1 MQVTETASTG
11 LRREYKVVV
20 PATELNAKV
29 DERLTDMKGRVRL
42 DGFRPGKVP
51 VEHLKRVYGRSAR
64 AEAIEAVVRE
74 GNAKIIADNK
84 FRLAMEPQVTL
95 PTEQAEVEELIAGNS
110 DLAYTVA
117 MEILAPI
124 ELTDFRSIE
133 LTKLTAEVAD
143 SEIDEALKRIAD
155 QNRPFADKGEDAK
168 AAKDDRVT
176 ISFVG
181 KIDGTPF
188 QGGSGEDIAVPIGSG
203 TFIPGFEDQL
213 IGAAAGDDRVVKVTF
228 PENYLNAELAGK
240 DAEFDVKVK
249 SIETPQELKIDDDF
263 AKSLGMESLDKL
275 KDALKDRI
283 KQEHERMTRQR
294 LKRALLDALDE
305 RHHFDLPEALVGQ
318 EFENLWRAT
327 TEQMKN
333 EGKTFADEG
342 TTEEAAKADY
352 QKIANRRVR
361 LGLVL
366 AEIGDKNNIKISD
379 EEVTRAIV
387 EQARQMPG
395 REQQVWDYY
404 RKNPEAVAQLRA
416 PIFEEKIVDF
426 LIALAKVTEKTV
438 SREDLYKVE
447 DDDTKAA

>member
-20 PATELNAKV
+20 PSNELDAKV
-29 DERLTDMKGRVRL
+29 NERLSEIKGRIRI

-51 VEHLKRVYGRSAR
+51 VDHLKRVYGRSVM
-64 AEAIEAVVRE
+64 AEAIENAVRE

-84 FRLAMEPQVTL
+84 FRLAMEPKVTL
-95 PTEQAEVEELIAGNS
+95 PSEEAEVEQLISGKT

-124 ELTDFRSIE
+124 ELTDFRAIE
-133 LTKLTAEVAD
+133 LTKLTAEIAD
-143 SEIDEALKRIAD
+143 SEIGDALKRIAD
-155 QNRPFADKGEDAK
+155 ANRPFSDKGENAK

-181 KIDGTPF
+181 KIGGNAFEGGTA
-188 QGGSGEDIAVPIGSG
+188 EDIAVPIGSG

-213 IGAAAGDDRVVKVTF
+213 IGVAAGDEKLVKVTF
-228 PENYLNAELAGK
+228 PQNYLNAELAGK
-240 DAEFDVKVK
+240 EAEFDVKVK
-249 SIETPQELKIDDDF
+249 SIETPKDVTIDDEF

-275 KDALKDRI
+275 KDALRDRI
-283 KQEHERMTRQR
+283 KQEHDRVSRQR
-294 LKRALLDALDE
+294 VKRALLDVLDE
-305 RHHFDLPEALVGQ
+305 RHHFDLPDALVEQ
-318 EFENLWRAT
+318 EFENLWRVT
-327 TEQMKN
+327 TEQMKQEN
-333 EGKTFADEG
+333 KTFADEN
-342 TTEEAAKADY
+342 TTEEAAKEDY
-352 QKIANRRVR
+352 RKIANRRVR

-366 AEIGDKNNIKISD
+366 AEIGDKNAIKISD

-404 RKNPEAVAQLRA
+404 RKNPNALAELRA
-416 PIFEEKIVDF
+416 PIFEEKVVDF
-426 LIALAKVTEKTV
+426 LLALAKVTEKTV
-438 SREDLYKVE
+438 SRDELYKVE
-447 DDDTKAA
+447 DDDKVA

>member
-20 PATELNAKV
+20 PSNELDAKV
-29 DERLTDMKGRVRL
+29 NERLSEIKGRIRI

-51 VEHLKRVYGRSAR
+51 VDHLKRVYGRSVM
-64 AEAIEAVVRE
+64 AEAIENAVRE

-84 FRLAMEPQVTL
+84 FRLAMEPKVTL
-95 PTEQAEVEELIAGNS
+95 PSEEAEVEQLISGKT

-124 ELTDFRSIE
+124 ELTDFRAIE
-133 LTKLTAEVAD
+133 LTKLTAEIAD
-143 SEIDEALKRIAD
+143 TEISDALKRIAD
-155 QNRPFADKGEDAK
+155 ANRPFSDKGENAK

-181 KIDGTPF
+181 KIGGNAFEGGTA
-188 QGGSGEDIAVPIGSG
+188 EDIAVPIGSG

-213 IGAAAGDDRVVKVTF
+213 IGVAAGDEKLVKVTF
-228 PENYLNAELAGK
+228 PQNYLNAELAGK

-249 SIETPQELKIDDDF
+249 SIETPKDVTIDDEF

-275 KDALKDRI
+275 KDALRDRI
-283 KQEHERMTRQR
+283 KQEHDRVSRQR
-294 LKRALLDALDE
+294 VKRALLDVLDE
-305 RHHFDLPEALVGQ
+305 RHHFDLPDALVEQ
-318 EFENLWRAT
+318 EFENLWRVT
-327 TEQMKN
+327 TEQMKQEN
-333 EGKTFADEG
+333 KTFADEN
-342 TTEEAAKADY
+342 TTEEAAKEDY
-352 QKIANRRVR
+352 RKIANRRVR

-366 AEIGDKNNIKISD
+366 AEIGDKNAIKISD

-404 RKNPEAVAQLRA
+404 RKNPNALAELRA
-416 PIFEEKIVDF
+416 PIFEEKVVDF
-426 LIALAKVTEKTV
+426 LLALAKVTEKTV
-438 SREDLYKVE
+438 SKDELYKVE
-447 DDDTKAA
+447 DDKVA

>member
-20 PATELNAKV
+20 PSNELDAKV
-29 DERLTDMKGRVRL
+29 NERLSEIKGRIRI

-51 VEHLKRVYGRSAR
+51 VDHLKRVYGRSVM
-64 AEAIEAVVRE
+64 AEAIENAVRE

-84 FRLAMEPQVTL
+84 FRLAMEPKVTL
-95 PTEQAEVEELIAGNS
+95 PSEEAEVEQLISGKT

-124 ELTDFRSIE
+124 ELTDFRAIE
-133 LTKLTAEVAD
+133 LTKLTAEIAD
-143 SEIDEALKRIAD
+143 TEISDALKRIAD
-155 QNRPFADKGEDAK
+155 ANRPFSDKGENAK

-181 KIDGTPF
+181 KIGGNAFEGGTA
-188 QGGSGEDIAVPIGSG
+188 EDIAVPIGSG

-213 IGAAAGDDRVVKVTF
+213 IGVAAGDEKLVKVTF
-228 PENYLNAELAGK
+228 PQNYLNAELAGK

-249 SIETPQELKIDDDF
+249 SIETPKDVTIDDEF

-275 KDALKDRI
+275 KDALRDRI
-283 KQEHERMTRQR
+283 KQEHDRVSRQR
-294 LKRALLDALDE
+294 VKRALLDVLDE
-305 RHHFDLPEALVGQ
+305 RHHFDLPDALVEQ
-318 EFENLWRAT
+318 EFENLWRVT
-327 TEQMKN
+327 TEQMKQEN
-333 EGKTFADEG
+333 KTFADEN
-342 TTEEAAKADY
+342 TTEEAAKEDY
-352 QKIANRRVR
+352 RKIANRRVR

-366 AEIGDKNNIKISD
+366 AEIGDKNAIKISD

-404 RKNPEAVAQLRA
+404 RKNPNALAELRA
-416 PIFEEKIVDF
+416 PIFEEKVVDF
-426 LIALAKVTEKTV
+426 LLALAKVTEKTV
-438 SREDLYKVE
+438 SKDELYKVE
-447 DDDTKAA
+447 DDDKVA

>member
-20 PATELNAKV
+20 PSNELDAKV
-29 DERLTDMKGRVRL
+29 NERLSEIKGRIRI

-51 VEHLKRVYGRSAR
+51 VDHLKRVYGRSVM
-64 AEAIEAVVRE
+64 AEAIENAVRE

-84 FRLAMEPQVTL
+84 FRLAMEPKVTL
-95 PTEQAEVEELIAGNS
+95 PSEEAEVEQLISGKT

-124 ELTDFRSIE
+124 ELTDFRAIE
-133 LTKLTAEVAD
+133 LTKLTAEIAD
-143 SEIDEALKRIAD
+143 TEVSDALKRIAD
-155 QNRPFADKGEDAK
+155 ANRPFSDKGENAK

-181 KIDGTPF
+181 KIGGNAFEGGTA
-188 QGGSGEDIAVPIGSG
+188 EDIAVPIGSG

-213 IGAAAGDDRVVKVTF
+213 IGVAAGDEKLVKVTF
-228 PENYLNAELAGK
+228 PQNYLNAELAGK
-240 DAEFDVKVK
+240 EAEFDVKVK
-249 SIETPQELKIDDDF
+249 SIETPKDVTIDDEF

-275 KDALKDRI
+275 KDALRDRI
-283 KQEHERMTRQR
+283 KQEHDRVSRQR
-294 LKRALLDALDE
+294 VKRALLDVLDE
-305 RHHFDLPEALVGQ
+305 RHHFDLPDALVEQ
-318 EFENLWRAT
+318 EFENLWRVT
-327 TEQMKN
+327 TEQMKQEN
-333 EGKTFADEG
+333 KTFADEN
-342 TTEEAAKADY
+342 TTEEAAKEDY
-352 QKIANRRVR
+352 RKIANRRVR

-366 AEIGDKNNIKISD
+366 AEIGDKNAIKISD

-404 RKNPEAVAQLRA
+404 RKNPNALAELRA
-416 PIFEEKIVDF
+416 PIFEEKVVDF
-426 LIALAKVTEKTV
+426 LLALAKVTEKTV
-438 SREDLYKVE
+438 SRDELYKVE
-447 DDDTKAA
+447 DEDKAA